1 MYKQLSQKEIDQI
14 VARART
20 ERAGAFGRMI
30 AGIFGR

>member
-1 MYKQLSQKEIDQI
+1 MYKQLSQKEIDLVI
-14 VARART
+14 ARART